1 MSKRIRFGY
10 SSVMSRFNRTGKI
23 LRLALAAI
31 SFPVACV
38 FSVASQAYEHG
49 DAVPA
54 EFIMPDPL
62 EPAEGLASFAVG
74 SGLRLELVASEPLVA
89 DPIAVDWG
97 PDGKLWVVEMADY
110 PLGIDGKS
118 TPGGRVR
125 FLTDSDADG
134 DYDTSTVFLKDIA
147 FPTSVKAWRGGVLVV
162 SAPEIFYAED
172 RDGDGV
178 ADHRETLFKGFRE
191 GNQQHRVNGLVW
203 SLDNRLVLANGDSGG
218 SVESVKTGEKVELG
232 GYDLA
237 IDPDSG
243 EMQLLTGRTQ
253 YGRVRDDAG
262 NWFGCNNSRPLFH
275 FVLPGEALK
284 RNPHVVYPPSVVQ
297 VPEDPHA
304 PRVYPVSEQ
313 ALRYNDPFA
322 RSRITSACGIG
333 VQRDPRLGEAF
344 SGDVFV
350 CEPVHNLVHRI
361 ELHAEGATFVG
372 RRAKAEAESEILAS
386 SDAWSRPVSARTG
399 PDGAMWIVDMYRFVI
414 EHPEWIPE
422 EWQKVLELRA
432 GADRG
437 RIYRLVSDQTAKSAV
452 APDLSQLAP
461 ADLVAALAN
470 DNGWQRD
477 MIHQMLWWRLDE
489 PEISAAIAAAD
500 FKDHSLAR
508 MHRLSLHPADAVA
521 ALQDSDPGVRRRAL
535 QIVPDP
541 SLEVA
546 TDDDAQVRLEFAFAL
561 GRKDVGSAGVG
572 KRLAELAN
580 EYSDDPHLIAAVMS
594 SVIPHFAEFAAALDP
609 AMASSEL
616 RRAMFETAIGIGQ
629 FSAVRELLMH
639 DPDGA
644 FSELLSVLD
653 RRKIPFDKLAGKVNA
668 QTATL
673 LNSCLSRIDVAREN
687 LKHPAEELEKRIA
700 AVNLVG
706 RAGRDRDADRQLL
719 MGRLTTAEP
728 TELQL
733 AVVDRLAAMRYYR
746 DLLEVVP
753 KSLPEVQRRIVA
765 LGLEN
770 AEAAQL
776 LLEFLES
783 KQLSAANLSALQRD
797 RLRAYPH
804 GGVRSRARALFG
816 DADADLAK
824 RDEVVEA
831 FQPVLKLKG
840 DAEAGKLVFAQAC
853 VVCHQLDG
861 AGQAIGA
868 DLAALS
874 DKSAAALL
882 VGILDPNRAVEDKYV
897 LYTIETTDGG
907 VLAGLLQ
914 EETGAGVRVALLDGQ
929 ITTVLR
935 SDIVAVKSTGRSLM
949 PEGLEAAI
957 THQQMADLI
966 AYLQTAGNA
975 DGAKP
980 IANKAE

>member
-1 MSKRIRFGY
+1 
-10 SSVMSRFNRTGKI
+10 MSRLNRTGKF
-23 LRLALAAI
+23 LQL
-31 SFPVACV
+31 VA
-38 FSVASQAYEHG
+38 VASALIAVSLGPALLNAYEHG

-54 EFIMPDPL
+54 DFKMPDPL
-62 EPAEGLASFAVG
+62 EPSDGLASFVVG

-89 DPIAVDWG
+89 DPIAIDWG

-110 PLGIDGKS
+110 PLGVDGKNS
-118 TPGGRVR
+118 PGGRVR
-125 FLTDSDADG
+125 CLTDSDGDG
-134 DYDTSTVFLKDIA
+134 SYDKSTVFLEGIA
-147 FPTSVKAWRGGVLVV
+147 FPTSVKAWRNGVLVV

-172 RDGDGV
+172 RNGDGV

-191 GNQQHRVNGLVW
+191 GNQQHRVNGLEW

-232 GYDLA
+232 AYDLA

-262 NWFGCNNSRPLFH
+262 NWFGCSNSHPLFH

-297 VPEDPHA
+297 VPENPHA

-313 ALRYNDPFA
+313 ALRYNKPFA

-333 VQRDPRLGEAF
+333 VQRDARLGEDF
-344 SGDVFV
+344 YGDVFV

-361 ELHAEGATFVG
+361 KLYEQGSTFVG
-372 RRAKAEAESEILAS
+372 RRAEAEAESEILAS
-386 SDAWSRPVSARTG
+386 SDPWSRPVSARTG

-422 EWQKVLELRA
+422 EWQKVLDLRA

-437 RIYRLVSDQTAKSAV
+437 RIYRLVSDQTAKSPV
-452 APDLSQLAP
+452 APDLSQLSP
-461 ADLVAALAN
+461 NDLVAALAS

-477 MIHQMLWWRLDE
+477 RVHQMLWWRRDE
-489 PEISAAIAAAD
+489 PEIAKAIAAAE
-500 FKDHSLAR
+500 FENHALAR
-508 MHRLSLHPADAVA
+508 MHRLCLHPADAVT
-521 ALQDSDPGVRRRAL
+521 ALQDADPRVRRRAL
-535 QIVPDP
+535 QIVPEPGLD
-541 SLEVA
+541 VI
-546 TDDDAQVRLEFAFAL
+546 TDDDPQVRLEFAFAL
-561 GRKDVGSAGVG
+561 GRKEAGSSGVG
-572 KRLAELAN
+572 EMLAELAN
-580 EYSDDPHLIAAVMS
+580 QHPDDTHLVAAVMS
-594 SVIPHFAEFAAALDP
+594 SVIPHFSEFAQALDP
-609 AMASSEL
+609 AQASSEL

-629 FSAVRELLMH
+629 FSAVKELLIH
-639 DPDGA
+639 DPTGA
-644 FSELLSVLD
+644 FSELLSILD
-653 RRKIPFDKLAGKVNA
+653 RRKMPYEKLVEKVNA
-668 QTATL
+668 QTASIL
-673 LNSCLSRIDVAREN
+673 DSCLARIDVARKD
-687 LKHPAEELEKRIA
+687 LKHPAEEIDKRIA

-706 RAGRDRDADRQLL
+706 RIASDRDADRQLL
-719 MGRLTTAEP
+719 LGRLTTAEP

-733 AVVDRLAAMRYYR
+733 VVVDRLAAMRRYR
-746 DLLEVVP
+746 DLFDLVA

-765 LGLEN
+765 NGLDN
-770 AEAAQL
+770 AEGAQV

-783 KQLSAANLSALQRD
+783 KQLAETNLSAAQRD
-797 RLRAYPH
+797 RLRVYPH
-804 GGVRSRARALFG
+804 AGVRSRARALFG
-816 DADADLAK
+816 DVDADLAK

-831 FQPVLKLKG
+831 YQPVLKLKG
-840 DAEAGKLVFAQAC
+840 DADAGKLVFGQVCA
-853 VVCHQLDG
+853 VCHQLDG
-861 AGQAIGA
+861 VGQSIGV

-874 DKSAAALL
+874 DKSAVALL

-929 ITTVLR
+929 TETVLR
-935 SDIVAVKSTGRSLM
+935 SDIVAVKSSARSLM

-966 AYLQTAGNA
+966 QYLQTAGNPDEEA
-975 DGAKP
+975 AR
-980 IANKAE
+980 